1 MKISIVFIVTAFIS
15 LYYGARAF
23 GVHFWVWLGILL
35 TTLFFPFLIFLR
47 VAVWCADIF
56 LLRKKGFS
64 IACKK
69 LYPFEFSF
77 KSMDQSSFLKRFG
90 LSVDL
95 KGFSI
100 QTNFKKAFF
109 DFAVSSPFILEVDSL
124 SVNVVARRK
133 VDVNQ
138 GTVMQAPED
147 SPLRA
152 RKEVNPIH
160 TPTSPAVEK
169 EKSSS
174 VNSLLLSAEPSFPRF
189 LLPILR
195 LFDFRINKISLSV
208 GDDSFP
214 SRLQLIIRH
223 VVVNGTAQLTP
234 SSSYSANLKIA
245 NISLNNRENE
255 FGNQPN
261 IVITNFW
268 LRLTAEFSHI
278 MVLKQCILHLGD
290 SIHLRLDQRLH
301 RQDFAVLKIM

>member
-1 MKISIVFIVTAFIS
+1 MKISIVFIVTAFVS
-15 LYYGARAF
+15 LYYGAKAF
-23 GVHFWVWLGILL
+23 GVHFWGWLGILL
-35 TTLFFPFLIFLR
+35 TTLFFLFLIFLR
-47 VAVWCADIF
+47 VAVWCVDIF

-64 IACKK
+64 ITYKK

-77 KSMDQSSFLKRFG
+77 KNLDQSSLLKRFG

-95 KGFSI
+95 KGLSI

-133 VDVNQ
+133 VDMNQ
-138 GTVMQAPED
+138 GTVFQAPEN
-147 SPLRA
+147 SPSKA

-160 TPTSPAVEK
+160 TPTSPPIEK

-174 VNSLLLSAEPSFPRF
+174 CNSLFPSSEPSFPRV

-214 SRLQLIIRH
+214 TRLQLIIRH

-268 LRLTAEFSHI
+268 LRLTAEFSHV
-278 MVLKQCILHLGD
+278 MVLKQCILNLGD
-290 SIHLRLDQRLH
+290 SIHLRFDQSLH
-301 RQDFAVLKIM
+301 RQVFAVLKIM